1 MVAAFSPVRLPDLGR
16 RKYSEANKIGKTG
29 LWQGRLNGNL
39 TADQVFENA
48 PDESVFFEGVLQ
60 PPEAGQVPRV
70 IAVEGADQHG
80 GIEDNLHASAVSRS
94 MIRRRTRGMGSD
106 LASRLAAIGDRGVTG
121 VEVTEFLGV

>member
-1 MVAAFSPVRLPDLGR
+1 M
-16 RKYSEANKIGKTG
+16 
-29 LWQGRLNGNL
+29 
-39 TADQVFENA
+39 
-48 PDESVFFEGVLQ
+48 
-60 PPEAGQVPRV
+60 

-121 VEVTEFLGV
+121 VEVMEFLGFRLTRLLGILVTGVCRV